1 MLIEDTI
8 SMLKQI
14 TFYAL
19 CCGRVNH
26 LPLHADC
33 VGSVTHRVLSQF
45 FPLPDYIKAESKT
58 VQDTKLSDDNKI
70 QALSDNLKTWSVIL
84 LIQS

>member
-1 MLIEDTI
+1 MINSQNI
-8 SMLKQI
+8 SGRY
-14 TFYAL
+14 FAL
-19 CCGRVNH
+19 CLGRIPFDYDH
-26 LPLHADC
+26 L
-33 VGSVTHRVLSQF
+33 VTPPARHRVLSQF

>member
-1 MLIEDTI
+1 M
-8 SMLKQI
+8 SKQNSNM
-14 TFYAL
+14 TL
-19 CCGRVNH
+19 CCGWVNH
-26 LPLHADC
+26 LPFFGIDC
-33 VGSVTHRVLSQF
+33 TGSVTHRVLSQF

-58 VQDTKLSDDNKI
+58 VQDAKLSDDNKI